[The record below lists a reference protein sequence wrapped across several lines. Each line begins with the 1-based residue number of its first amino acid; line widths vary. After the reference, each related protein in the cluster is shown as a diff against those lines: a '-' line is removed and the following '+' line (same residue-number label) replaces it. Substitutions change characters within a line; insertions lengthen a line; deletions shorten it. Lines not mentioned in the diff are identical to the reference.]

1 MKRYTLYYIISLATM
16 FFVACNSSLDGI
28 VQEQPAMIG
37 FGVDVD
43 DTRSTIIQS
52 SEDATFRAKAF
63 RVFAEHT
70 PEDGVPQDVFNDV
83 DVKYGQR
90 MALMYSEVIG
100 LRQQSWRVVLLQR
113 VRWYWSIR

>member
-16 FFVACNSSLDGI
+16 FFVACNSSLDDI

-70 PEDGVPQDVFNDV
+70 PEGGVPQDVFNDV
-83 DVKYGQR
+83 DVKYDGR
-90 MALMYSEVIG
+90 LTGWNYDGEPKMWAEDG
-100 LRQQSWRVVLLQR
+100 T
-113 VRWYWSIR
+113 